1 MSGKEKAAS
10 GKSIE
15 PGRSDGSQRPGN
27 FIQAIIDEDLRTG
40 KTGGKVVTR
49 FPPEPNGYLHIG
61 HAKSICLNFGL
72 ARDYQGQCHLRFDDT
87 NPTTEDIEYVEAI
100 QRDIQW
106 LGFNW
111 SPHLYHASDYFDTF
125 YEVAQDLANRGLAYV
140 DSLNEEAIREYRG
153 TVTQAGKPSPY
164 RGRSVAENLD
174 LLRRMKA
181 GEFPE
186 GAHVLR
192 AKIDMASPNMKM
204 RDPLL
209 YRIRHAHHYRT
220 GDRWVIYPLY
230 DFAHPLS
237 DAIEGITHS
246 ICTLEF
252 ENNREI
258 YDWVIEHANLP
269 ARPHQYEFARLNLNY
284 TIMSKRKL
292 LQLVNEGHVSGWDDP
307 RMLTVAGMRRR
318 GYTASALRDFCDRIG
333 VAKANSTVDMTQLE
347 FSVRN
352 DLNTKVPRVMAV
364 LDPLKVVLTNF
375 PGDKVQMLVGALYPH
390 DVPLEGS
397 RPIPLTRELF
407 IERSDFMENPPKGFF
422 RLAPGGEVRL
432 RHGYVIRC
440 EQVIKDPESGAVEA
454 LHCTFDPET
463 LGKNPTGRK
472 VKGTIHWVSAKEGV
486 PCEIRLYDRLF
497 LDEKPGSD
505 GRDFK
510 ESLNPESLEVVQG
523 VVEPSIAKDPA
534 GTSYQFERTGYFCS
548 DMVDSK
554 PERLVYNR
562 TVALRDSWLKQTQK
576 QDAPPV
582 SKKPGK
588 KAAANA
594 APSPKGRSWTPLEQA
609 RIERF
614 VENWQVAKEVAETLV
629 GEEGVAD
636 YLEMAATH
644 THSKR
649 ELANW
654 AANEWLVH
662 LKSWKEEKLPF
673 EPQTLAKLVDMIAA
687 DRISSATAKA
697 VFDLMLTDGVDPEAI
712 VKARGW
718 EKVSDDAALMVWVDR
733 VLAGNA
739 DAVDRYKAGNTKL
752 MGFFVGQ
759 VMKEAG
765 GKADAK
771 RVNQILRQSLNGD

>member
-1 MSGKEKAAS
+1 MEKAALE
-10 GKSIE
+10 KLN
-15 PGRSDGSQRPGN
+15 RNAAADGSQRPGN
-27 FIQAIIDEDLRTG
+27 FIQAIIDEDLRSG
-40 KTGGKVVTR
+40 KPGGKVVTR

-72 ARDYQGQCHLRFDDT
+72 ARDFGGQCHLRFDDT

-100 QRDIQW
+100 QRDIRW
-106 LGFNW
+106 LGFDW
-111 SPHLYHASDYFDTF
+111 KPHLYHASDYFDTF
-125 YEVAQDLANRGLAYV
+125 YKVAEDFVERGLAYV
-140 DSLNEEAIREYRG
+140 DSLDEEAIREYRG

-164 RGRSVAENLD
+164 RDRKVSENLD

-181 GEFPE
+181 GEFAE

-192 AKIDMASPNMKM
+192 AKIDLASPNMKM

-209 YRIRHAHHYRT
+209 YRIRHAPHYRT

-252 ENNREI
+252 ENNREL

-269 ARPHQYEFARLNLNY
+269 AEPHQYEFARLNLNF
-284 TIMSKRKL
+284 TVMSKRKL

-318 GYTASALRDFCDRIG
+318 GYTPSALRDFCERIG
-333 VAKANSTVDMTQLE
+333 VAKANSTVDMAQLE

-364 LDPLKVVLTNF
+364 LEPLKVVLNNF
-375 PGDKVQMLVGALYPH
+375 AEGEVEMLDGAFYPH

-397 RPIPLTRELF
+397 RKIPLTREIY

-422 RLAPGGEVRL
+422 RLSPGGEVRL

-440 EQVIKDPESGAVEA
+440 VDVVKHPVSGSIEAV
-454 LHCTFDPET
+454 HCELDLAT
-463 LGKNPTGRK
+463 LGKNPTDRK
-472 VKGTIHWVSAKEGV
+472 VKGTIHWVSASHGV

-505 GRDFK
+505 GQDFK
-510 ESLNPESLEVVQG
+510 KSLNPDSLKVLRG
-523 VVEPSIAKDPA
+523 VVEPSIRDDEP

-548 DMVDSK
+548 DRVDSK
-554 PERLVYNR
+554 PDGLVFNR
-562 TVALRDSWLKQTQK
+562 TVPLRDSWSKQTRRNENPPAKPAVKNVKKGEPQK
-576 QDAPPV
+576 PKVKAWREAEL
-582 SKKPGK
+582 SKIEAYIGQ
-588 KAAANA
+588 
-594 APSPKGRSWTPLEQA
+594 WEIA
-609 RIERF
+609 R
-614 VENWQVAKEVAETLV
+614 EVAETLV
-629 GEEGVAD
+629 TEPEVAD
-636 YLEMAATH
+636 YLEKVAPHAN
-644 THSKR
+644 SKR
-649 ELANW
+649 DLANW
-654 AANEWLVH
+654 VVNEWLPH
-662 LKSWKEEKLPF
+662 LKTWRETPLVFTPEA
-673 EPQTLAKLVDMIAA
+673 LASLVNMISA
-687 DRISSATAKA
+687 DRISATTAKA
-697 VFDLMLTDGVDPEAI
+697 VFDLLNQEGGDPEAI
-712 VKARGW
+712 VEAKGW
-718 EKVSDDAALMVWVDR
+718 EKVSDDSALRQWVDK
-733 VLAGNA
+733 VLAENE
-739 DAVDRYKAGNTKL
+739 DAVARFKAGNTKL

-759 VMKEAG
+759 IMKATG

-771 RVNQILRQSLNGD
+771 RLNQILRETLQGK